1 MSIGIDEIP
10 CKSALTGSG
19 GHFRLNPYCGCE
31 HACAY
36 CYATYLTRWRGQS
49 SPWGSW
55 VQVKTNI
62 PGVLERELARRS
74 VAHVMLS
81 TACDAYQPVE
91 ERYRLTRQCLSVLAI
106 ASQKLD
112 GPSVFVL
119 TKSDRI
125 LGDLDVLRVFPEG
138 KFTMAFSLTTHRDDV
153 AAILEPGAPSPSARI
168 AAAKALVADGIRVE
182 LFINPVL
189 PYVTERDL
197 PDLLDAARTAGCG
210 VGGFDRTNYLD
221 RQPGARLREA
231 YRHLGPEAL
240 ERLEQARHDPQY
252 EADIGRLLGRPGRK
266 PGKGSRSASGNGP

>member
-1 MSIGIDEIP
+1 MSIRVEEIQ

-19 GHFRLNPYCGCE
+19 GRFRLNPYCGCE
-31 HACAY
+31 HSCAY

-49 SPWGSW
+49 APWGSW

-62 PGVLERELARRS
+62 ARVLECELARRR

-91 ERYRLTRQCLSVLAI
+91 EHYRLTRRCLSVLAI

-119 TKSDRI
+119 TKSDRV
-125 LGDLDVLRVFPEG
+125 LGDLDVLRMFPEG
-138 KFTMAFSLTTHRDDV
+138 SLRVAFSVTTHRDDV

-168 AAAKALVADGIRVE
+168 AAATALVAEGICVE

-189 PYVTERDL
+189 PYITERDM
-197 PDLLDAARTAGCG
+197 PALLDAARVAGCG

-221 RQPGARLREA
+221 RQPGARLRA
-231 YRHLGPEAL
+231 VYRHLGPEAQ
-240 ERLEQARHDPQY
+240 ERLEQARNERRSEVPTSWS
-252 EADIGRLLGRPGRK
+252 PG
-266 PGKGSRSASGNGP
+266 GY